1 MATHS
6 SILAWKIPW
15 KEESGKLQSM
25 GSQSWTQLTNT
36 LMQMKIL
43 VIISFNLIILRRKKK
58 PGEEQGK
65 GLNC

>member
-6 SILAWKIPW
+6 IILAWKIPW

-43 VIISFNLIILRRKKK
+43 VISFNLIILRRKKK